1 LKLTDSVTSH
11 LLPAAPHGA
20 LAERYLELV
29 RAGRRGE
36 ASDLILEAVRGG
48 VHVKEIYL
56 HVFQPAQWEVGRL
69 WQTGQLSV
77 AQEHFCTAATQW
89 IMSQLYPWVFSGV
102 RDRVRFAMNG
112 DVQVYS
118 EPGQGT
124 TVRVYLPRAL
134 PAADAPPAALWAD
147 EPPHSPA
154 ARVLLVDDE
163 PVLLRMT
170 EKILRRLG
178 HDVTS
183 APKGA
188 VALDALTSSGFADT
202 PKVGRSAR
210 RKACRFSR
218 SRTHVRS

>member
-1 LKLTDSVTSH
+1 V
-11 LLPAAPHGA
+11 
-20 LAERYLELV
+20 
-29 RAGRRGE
+29 
-36 ASDLILEAVRGG
+36 GG
-48 VHVKEIYL
+48 
-56 HVFQPAQWEVGRL
+56 
-69 WQTGQLSV
+69 
-77 AQEHFCTAATQW
+77 
-89 IMSQLYPWVFSGV
+89 
-102 RDRVRFAMNG
+102 RVRFAMNG

-202 PKVGRSAR
+202 PEGRSIGSAEGVSFLPKPYTR
-210 RKACRFSR
+210 QELKQAIEAALAGGGAQ
-218 SRTHVRS
+218 